1 VRGAPRAARRGEKE
15 ARKEL
20 KALEKAIAQ
29 LDEQRRALAARS
41 LEPVG
46 AAEALRLH
54 NELAA
59 VVAQLGPLEERW
71 LELQA
76 ELDGTG

>member
-1 VRGAPRAARRGEKE
+1 M
-15 ARKEL
+15 

-29 LDEQRRALAARS
+29 LDGQKRALIAQS
-41 LEPVG
+41 LEPVL
-46 AAEALRLH
+46 AAEALRID

-59 VVAQLGPLEERW
+59 VVGRLGPAEERW

-76 ELDGTG
+76 ELDEAG